1 MNYICNCLKSDFY
14 KHKYSYWENRN
25 ITSDEEDII
34 EFLKNCEINLKTILH
49 IGIGNSFFAKQFH
62 NNNDIF
68 GVTISQKEIDKAISL
83 NLSNYKV
90 SLCDKYSK
98 NFMLEFHDKKF
109 DVIVD
114 TNLKSYSCCLES
126 FNFYMEN
133 LLSKLDKNGIL
144 ITSINGMKWYK
155 SLRPKL
161 SFDFKKFFHFKLKEV
176 NGNEQNILTQ
186 NELKNLSKRF
196 DLKFSFD
203 TKLCYLK
210 R

>member
-1 MNYICNCLKSDFY
+1 
-14 KHKYSYWENRN
+14 
-25 ITSDEEDII
+25 
-34 EFLKNCEINLKTILH
+34 
-49 IGIGNSFFAKQFH
+49 
-62 NNNDIF
+62 
-68 GVTISQKEIDKAISL
+68 
-83 NLSNYKV
+83 
-90 SLCDKYSK
+90 
-98 NFMLEFHDKKF
+98 
-109 DVIVD
+109 
-114 TNLKSYSCCLES
+114 
-126 FNFYMEN
+126 
-133 LLSKLDKNGIL
+133 
-144 ITSINGMKWYK
+144 MKWYK